1 MNVTKKEVLIIG
13 GGVMGSSIAYHV
25 AKQGRQVLVVERS
38 EEVASAPAASWASAG
53 GVRRQGRHAAEARLA
68 VEAIERWRTLEEELG
83 AGVQYRRG
91 GNLLLAETDAEAEQ
105 LVTFVREQ
113 QELGFADVRLV
124 DHQEVFALVP
134 GLHAGVVA
142 GSYSPSDGQ
151 ADPALT
157 TRAFAAAAQRY
168 GATYWNGTA
177 VLALLTEGERRE
189 GGERGGRGERVVG
202 VRTERGEVRA
212 EQVVLAAGA
221 WSDEVARTAGL
232 RLPIRTV
239 ALQMVLS
246 TPAPRQTLQPV
257 ISAVSRMLSL
267 KQLNDGAFLIGGGW
281 QGDVAADRRSYTL
294 RQESVEGSWKTACEL
309 LPVVGQQ
316 QIVRAWCGLEALSFD
331 DLPFIGP
338 IKGLDGLTVALGF
351 SGHGFALAPAVG
363 RVVAEQLVGGTTP
376 ELDGLEAGRIEG
388 FEEDAVE
395 AF

>member
-1 MNVTKKEVLIIG
+1 MNVTKSEVLIIG
-13 GGVMGSSIAYHV
+13 GGVIGNSIAYHV

-53 GVRRQGRHAAEARLA
+53 GVRRQGRHRAEARLA
-68 VEAIERWRTLEEELG
+68 VEAIARWRTLEEELG
-83 AGVQYRRG
+83 ADMQYRRG

-124 DHQEVFALVP
+124 DRQEVFALVP
-134 GLHAGVVA
+134 GLHVGVVA

-177 VLALLTEGERRE
+177 VLALLIEGERSE
-189 GGERGGRGERVVG
+189 GSERVVG
-202 VRTERGEVRA
+202 VRTERGEIRA

-232 RLPIRTV
+232 HLPIKTA

-257 ISAVSRMLSL
+257 ISAASRMLSL
-267 KQLNDGAFLIGGGW
+267 KQLNDGSFLIGGGW
-281 QGDVAADRRSYTL
+281 QGHVAADRRSYIL
-294 RQESVEGSWKTACEL
+294 RQENVEGSWKTACEL
-309 LPVVGQQ
+309 LPIVGQQ

-338 IKGLDGLTVALGF
+338 IKRLDGLTVAAGF

-363 RVVAEQLVGGTTP
+363 RVVAEQLVGGATS
-376 ELDGLEAGRIEG
+376 ELDGLEAGRMG
-388 FEEDAVE
+388 SFEEE
-395 AF
+395 

>member
-1 MNVTKKEVLIIG
+1 MNVTKSEVLIIG
-13 GGVMGSSIAYHV
+13 GGVIGSSIAYHV

-53 GVRRQGRHAAEARLA
+53 GVRRQGRHPAEARLA
-68 VEAIERWRTLEEELG
+68 VEAIARWRTLEEELG
-83 AGVQYRRG
+83 ADVQYRRG

-113 QELGFADVRLV
+113 QELGFTDVRLV
-124 DHQEVFALVP
+124 DQQEVSALVP
-134 GLHAGVVA
+134 GLHQGVVA

-157 TRAFAAAAQRY
+157 TRAFAAAAQRN

-177 VLALLTEGERRE
+177 VLALLIE
-189 GGERGGRGERVVG
+189 GERVVG
-202 VRTERGEVRA
+202 VRTERGEILA

-246 TPAPRQTLQPV
+246 TTAPQQTLQPV

-281 QGDVAADRRSYTL
+281 QGDPTPERRSYIL
-294 RQESVEGSWKTACEL
+294 RQENVEGSWKTACEL

-338 IKGLDGLTVALGF
+338 IKGLDGLTVAAGF

-363 RVVAEQLVGGTTP
+363 MVVAEQLVGGVTP
-376 ELDGLEAGRIEG
+376 ELDGLEAGRIG
-388 FEEDAVE
+388 SFEEEAVE
-395 AF
+395 EFLKGRLVVKEKE

>member
-1 MNVTKKEVLIIG
+1 MNVTKSEVLIIG
-13 GGVMGSSIAYHV
+13 GGVIGSSIAYHV

-53 GVRRQGRHAAEARLA
+53 GVRRQGRHPAEARLA
-68 VEAIERWRTLEEELG
+68 VEAIARWRTLEEELG
-83 AGVQYRRG
+83 ADVQYRRG

-113 QELGFADVRLV
+113 QELGFTDVRLV
-124 DHQEVFALVP
+124 DQQEVSALVP
-134 GLHAGVVA
+134 GLHQGVVA

-157 TRAFAAAAQRY
+157 TRAFAAAAQRN

-177 VLALLTEGERRE
+177 VLALLIE
-189 GGERGGRGERVVG
+189 GERVVG
-202 VRTERGEVRA
+202 VRTERGEILA

-232 RLPIRTV
+232 RLPIRTA

-246 TPAPRQTLQPV
+246 TTAPQQTLQPV

-281 QGDVAADRRSYTL
+281 QGDPTPERRSYIL
-294 RQESVEGSWKTACEL
+294 RQENVEGSWKTACEL

-338 IKGLDGLTVALGF
+338 IKGLDGLTVAAGF

-363 RVVAEQLVGGTTP
+363 MVVAEQLVGGVTP
-376 ELDGLEAGRIEG
+376 ELDGLEAGRIG
-388 FEEDAVE
+388 SFEEE
-395 AF
+395 

>member
-1 MNVTKKEVLIIG
+1 MNVTKSEVLIIG
-13 GGVMGSSIAYHV
+13 GGVIGSSIAYHV

-53 GVRRQGRHAAEARLA
+53 GVRRQGRHPAEARLA
-68 VEAIERWRTLEEELG
+68 VEAIARWRTLEEELG
-83 AGVQYRRG
+83 ADVQYRRG

-113 QELGFADVRLV
+113 QELGFTDVRLV
-124 DHQEVFALVP
+124 DQQEVSALVP
-134 GLHAGVVA
+134 GLHQGVVA

-157 TRAFAAAAQRY
+157 TRAFAAAAQRN

-177 VLALLTEGERRE
+177 VLALLIE
-189 GGERGGRGERVVG
+189 GERVVG
-202 VRTERGEVRA
+202 VRTERGEILA

-232 RLPIRTV
+232 RLPIRTA

-246 TPAPRQTLQPV
+246 TPAPQQTLQPV

-267 KQLNDGAFLIGGGW
+267 KQLNNGAFLIGGGW
-281 QGDVAADRRSYTL
+281 QGDPTPERRSYTL
-294 RQESVEGSWKTACEL
+294 RQESVEGNWRTACEL

-338 IKGLDGLTVALGF
+338 IKGLDGLTVAAGF

-363 RVVAEQLVGGTTP
+363 MVVAEQLVGGVTP
-376 ELDGLEAGRIEG
+376 ELDGLEAGRIG
-388 FEEDAVE
+388 SFEEE
-395 AF
+395 